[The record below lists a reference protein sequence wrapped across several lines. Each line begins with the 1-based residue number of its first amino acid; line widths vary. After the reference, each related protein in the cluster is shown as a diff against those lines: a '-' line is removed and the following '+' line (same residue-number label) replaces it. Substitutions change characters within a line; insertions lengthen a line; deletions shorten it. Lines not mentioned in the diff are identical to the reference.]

1 MEFPSMKPRNFTSKW
16 SPMYVNRPLS
26 GVDKVLIGQVIG
38 HATNSQ
44 EGKRLFAELGCTFK
58 LSPRRY

>member
-1 MEFPSMKPRNFTSKW
+1 MKPKNSTSEW
-16 SPMYVNRPLS
+16 SPMYVNRPLF

-38 HATNSQ
+38 HANSE

-58 LSPRRY
+58 LLPKRY

>member
-1 MEFPSMKPRNFTSKW
+1 
-16 SPMYVNRPLS
+16 MYVNRPLF

-38 HATNSQ
+38 HANSE

-58 LSPRRY
+58 LLPKRY

>member
-1 MEFPSMKPRNFTSKW
+1 MRPKNSTSEW
-16 SPMYVNRPLS
+16 SLMYVNRPLS

-38 HATNSQ
+38 HATNSE

-58 LSPRRY
+58 LLPRRY